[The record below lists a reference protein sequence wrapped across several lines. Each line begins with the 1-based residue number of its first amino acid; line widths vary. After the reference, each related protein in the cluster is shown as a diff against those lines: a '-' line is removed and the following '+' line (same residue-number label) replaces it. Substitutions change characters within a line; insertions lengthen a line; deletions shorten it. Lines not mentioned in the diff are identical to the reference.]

1 MLMPELPFV
10 KPRKVIRALE
20 KAGFIKIR
28 TRGSHVQM
36 KKGNCLVTI
45 PFHNRDLNK
54 GTFASILRQAHI
66 TVEEFRDLI

>member
-1 MLMPELPFV
+1 MLMPELPVV

-36 KKGNCLVTI
+36 KKGNCLEKYLKI
-45 PFHNRDLNK
+45 NGIYDYGK
-54 GTFASILRQAHI
+54 
-66 TVEEFRDLI
+66 

>member
-1 MLMPELPFV
+1 MPMPELPVV
-10 KPRKVIRALE
+10 KPRKVINAFE

-36 KKGNCLVTI
+36 KKGNLLVTI

-54 GTFASILRQAHI
+54 GTLASILRQAQM
-66 TVEEFRDLI
+66 TVDEFRDLI

>member
-1 MLMPELPFV
+1 MPELPVV
-10 KPRKVIRALE
+10 KPRKVINAFE

-36 KKGNCLVTI
+36 KKGNLLVTI

-54 GTFASILRQAHI
+54 GTLASILRQAQM
-66 TVEEFRDLI
+66 TVDEFRDLI